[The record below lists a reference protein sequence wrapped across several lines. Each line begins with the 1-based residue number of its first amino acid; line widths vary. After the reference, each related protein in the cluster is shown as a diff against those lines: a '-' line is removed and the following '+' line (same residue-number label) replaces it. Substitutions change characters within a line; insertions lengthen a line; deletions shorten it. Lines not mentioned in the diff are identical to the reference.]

1 LRYDPPAAPAVRDTL
16 DRVLS
21 SETFR
26 RSERARSLLAYLVD
40 REQAGDGERLKGY
53 TIAVDVFGRDAE
65 FDASTDALVRVQA
78 GRLRELLA
86 QYYQSEGATD
96 AVRILIPRGGYAPS
110 YEQFA
115 PCPDAIAEPRAAEE
129 LPERPEAVAVK
140 VEPAPQVAAPVG
152 GRVLPRGA
160 AGMGQVRLLW
170 GALAL
175 VATALLAV
183 ILLRTGPIASD
194 GPVAT
199 AGSAPT
205 AAAADAARA
214 DALPTIRIVAR
225 GDDPAVDSAARHF
238 RAAFA
243 GFDTLATI
251 GGEFSQGLDR
261 MPADPAG
268 FVLSL
273 AEGPDKGSVAIDL
286 QSLGT
291 GKVLLNRLLSP
302 GEADAQA
309 IEDEVASIATSV
321 APVTGVIYGYLK
333 QAGLTSGLVKCMT
346 LSDAYYMD
354 QTPAKHATAYRC
366 LERLV
371 DTGSASSLVY
381 SELAGLHVEAKTDGY
396 YYPAEPND
404 EQAMVLARKGVQLGP
419 TSPFAHR
426 AMGFLYSRRGDTRES
441 VRWMRKAYE
450 LNTYDLSMAAS
461 YGYALVFAGDYSEGA
476 AILERAVEA
485 SSSHPTWWD
494 YSLFLARFMLNDMDA
509 ASRASD
515 PLVSPRKSHYLAA
528 RLIVAHWRGDERSA
542 GSLATELVATYPK
555 FATDPATVLRD
566 AKYPADLAGKL
577 VDALKTAGLGGAS

>member
-1 LRYDPPAAPAVRDTL
+1 MLE
-16 DRVLS
+16 RVLS
-21 SETFR
+21 SETFK
-26 RSERARSLLAYLVD
+26 RSERARSLLAYIVD
-40 REQAGDGERLKGY
+40 REQAGDAERLKGY
-53 TIAVDVFGRDAE
+53 SIAVDVFGKDAE

-86 QYYQSEGATD
+86 QYYQSEGAAD
-96 AVRILIPRGGYAPS
+96 PVRIVIERGGYAPS
-110 YEQFA
+110 YDNVA
-115 PCPDAIAEPRAAEE
+115 PCPGMAG
-129 LPERPEAVAVK
+129 
-140 VEPAPQVAAPVG
+140 EPAPSGRVEEQTDRTETVVEEVEQAPQIVAPVV
-152 GRVLPRGA
+152 GRSLPRGA
-160 AGMGQVRLLW
+160 AGIGQVRLLW

-175 VATALLAV
+175 VAAALLAV
-183 ILLRTGPIASD
+183 ILFRTSPIGGSAD
-194 GPVAT
+194 AVAT
-199 AGSAPT
+199 AASTQTPAT
-205 AAAADAARA
+205 ADAPLA
-214 DALPTIRIVAR
+214 DALPTIRIVAK
-225 GDDPAVDSAARHF
+225 GDNPAVDRAARHF

-243 GFDTLATI
+243 GFDTLNVI
-251 GGEFSQGLDR
+251 GGEFSQGLDKL
-261 MPADPAG
+261 PSDPSG

-273 AEGPDKGSVAIDL
+273 AEGPDRGSVAIDL

-302 GEADAQA
+302 AETDTQA
-309 IEDEVASIATSV
+309 IEDEVASVATSA
-321 APVTGVIYGYLK
+321 APVTGVIYSYLK
-333 QAGLTSGLVKCMT
+333 QAGLTSGVVRCMT

-354 QTPAKHATAYRC
+354 QTPARHATAYRC
-366 LERLV
+366 LEKLA
-371 DTGSASSLVY
+371 DAGSASSLVY
-381 SELAGLHVEAKTDGY
+381 SELAGLHLEAKTDGY
-396 YYPAEPND
+396 YYPAEPSD
-404 EQAMVLARKGVQLGP
+404 EQAMMLARKGVQLGP

-461 YGYALVFAGDYSEGA
+461 YGYALVFSGDYSQGA
-476 AILERAVEA
+476 AILERAVES

-566 AKYPADLAGKL
+566 AKYPADLTGKL
-577 VDALKTAGLGGAS
+577 VDALKTAGLGSAS

>member
-1 LRYDPPAAPAVRDTL
+1 MLE
-16 DRVLS
+16 RVLS
-21 SETFR
+21 SETFK
-26 RSERARSLLAYLVD
+26 RSERARSLLAYIVD
-40 REQAGDGERLKGY
+40 RQQAGDAERLKGY

-86 QYYQSEGATD
+86 QYYQSEGAAD
-96 AVRILIPRGGYAPS
+96 PVRIVIQRGSYAPS
-110 YEQFA
+110 YEKVA
-115 PCPDAIAEPRAAEE
+115 PCPDMADEPPPSGGAQE
-129 LPERPEAVAVK
+129 LPEDRPGAV
-140 VEPAPQVAAPVG
+140 VERVEQAPQVVAPVG
-152 GRVLPRGA
+152 GRALPRGA
-160 AGMGQVRLLW
+160 AGIGQVRLLW

-175 VATALLAV
+175 VAAALLAV
-183 ILLRTGPIASD
+183 ILLRTSPIGESAD
-194 GPVAT
+194 AVAT
-199 AGSAPT
+199 AASTP
-205 AAAADAARA
+205 AATTADASVA
-214 DALPTIRIVAR
+214 DALPTIRIVTSS
-225 GDDPAVDSAARHF
+225 DDPAVERAARYF

-243 GFDTLATI
+243 GFDTLAVI
-251 GGEFSQGLDR
+251 GGEFSQGLDKL
-261 MPADPAG
+261 PSDPAG

-273 AEGPDKGSVAIDL
+273 AEGSAKGSVAIDL
-286 QSLGT
+286 QNLGT
-291 GKVLLNRLLSP
+291 GKVLLNRLLLP
-302 GEADAQA
+302 DEAGAQA
-309 IEDEVASIATSV
+309 IEDKVASVATSV
-321 APVTGVIYGYLK
+321 APVTGVIYSYLK
-333 QAGLTSGLVKCMT
+333 QAGPTSGLVRCMT

-354 QTPAKHATAYRC
+354 QTPARHATAYRC
-366 LERLV
+366 LEKLA
-371 DTGSASSLVY
+371 DTGSTSSLVY
-381 SELAGLHVEAKTDGY
+381 SELAGLHIEARTDGY
-396 YYPAEPND
+396 YYPAEPSD
-404 EQAMVLARKGVQLGP
+404 EQAMMLARKGVQLGP

-426 AMGFLYSRRGDTRES
+426 ALGFLYSRRGDTRES

-461 YGYALVFAGDYSEGA
+461 YGYALVFSGDYPKGA

-555 FATDPATVLRD
+555 FATDPATALRD
-566 AKYPADLAGKL
+566 AKYPEDLTGRL